1 MSAATIST
9 LKNQLPEWVH
19 KAEQGEDIQITRHGK
34 PVAMIVSLER
44 YNRAFHTGKGA
55 FNTYL
60 RWRAKYPNAQ
70 GFTADELEQLH
81 QRTRVQHET
90 RAAAWD

>member
-1 MSAATIST
+1 M
-9 LKNQLPEWVH
+9 E
-19 KAEQGEDIQITRHGK
+19 GDIWIYFNTK
-34 PVAMIVSLER
+34 VP
-44 YNRAFHTGKGA
+44 FHTGKGA

-90 RAAAWD
+90 RSAAWD